1 MGLVEFFVVA
11 LLSIGVMEEIV
22 IPVGEATWEN
32 LQEAVNAD

>member
-1 MGLVEFFVVA
+1 MGLVEMFVVA
-11 LLSIGVMEEIV
+11 LLSIGVMEDVV